1 MATIIRNDRVLTLS
15 AVDATPLD
23 GTTSGRTYQA
33 KDRVKIHTSG
43 TGACVALDEETDA
56 VTITMDGTGANGNS
70 AVFNIYGYGL
80 DGSAERIYHTVTGT
94 LGLAVAGTGKVWAEQ
109 FSGTA
114 THIKTIGITDSG
126 AGGDTMA
133 KITFDTTGLRYLYF
147 EPITFSTL
155 TAITFHI
162 REWGSK

>member
-56 VTITMDGTGANGNS
+56 VTITMDGKGADGNS
-70 AVFNIYGYGL
+70 AVFSIFGYGE
-80 DGSAERIYHTVTGT
+80 DGPAERIYHTVTGT
-94 LGLAVAGTGKVWAEQ
+94 LGTAVAGTSRLWVEE

-114 THIKTIGITDSG
+114 THTKTVGITDSG
-126 AGGDTMA
+126 AAGNSMA
-133 KITFDTTGLRYLYF
+133 KIAFDTTGLRFLYF